1 MPRFINCVA
10 WLLLAFC
17 VLAARPA
24 RADEN
29 EVWWASA
36 EAEARRDDYGLIDDD
51 GLKKLVGGKTDMVLL
66 DARADYEFAA
76 GHIPGAVNLEFDLG
90 DDLDL
95 SDDKRRALADLM
107 GPDKDRLLVIY
118 CRSFR

>member
-1 MPRFINCVA
+1 MPGIITCVA

-17 VLAARPA
+17 VLAAHPA

-29 EVWWASA
+29 EVWWAAA
-36 EAEARRDDYGLIDDD
+36 EAEAKRDDYRLIDDD
-51 GLKKLVGGKTDMVLL
+51 GLRKLVGGKTDMVLL

-95 SDDKRRALADLM
+95 PRQKRQALAGLV
-107 GPDKDRLLVIY
+107 GQDKDRLLVIY

>member
-1 MPRFINCVA
+1 MTKITCVA

-17 VLAARPA
+17 VLFARPV

-36 EAEARRDDYGLIDDD
+36 RTEAERDGYRLLDDD
-51 GLKKLVGGKTDMVLL
+51 GLKDLVDTDADMVLL
-66 DARADYEFAA
+66 DARADYEYAA

-95 SDDKRRALADLM
+95 PARKRQGLAQIV
-107 GPDKDRLLVIY
+107 GPDRDRLLVIY

>member
-1 MPRFINCVA
+1 MSRNITCMA
-10 WLLLAFC
+10 WLLLASC
-17 VLAARPA
+17 VLAAAPA
-24 RADEN
+24 LADEN

-36 EAEARRDDYGLIDDD
+36 QVEAARDDYHLIDDD
-51 GLKKLVGGKTDMVLL
+51 GLRKLLDDKTDMVLL
-66 DARADYEFAA
+66 DARADYEFEA

-90 DDLDL
+90 DDLNL
-95 SDDKRRALADLM
+95 SPEKRRTLASLV

>member
-1 MPRFINCVA
+1 MPGIITCVA

-17 VLAARPA
+17 VLGARPV
-24 RADEN
+24 RADGN

-36 EAEARRDDYGLIDDD
+36 EAEAKRDDYRLIDDN
-51 GLKKLVGGKTDMVLL
+51 GLRTLVGSGADMVLL
-66 DARADYEFAA
+66 DARADYEYGA
-76 GHIPGAVNLEFDLG
+76 GHIPGAANLEFDLG

-95 SDDKRRALADLM
+95 SREKREALAGLM
-107 GPDKDRLLVIY
+107 GPDRDRLLVIY

>member
-1 MPRFINCVA
+1 MSRNIIRMA
-10 WLLLAFC
+10 WLLLASC
-17 VLAARPA
+17 VLAAAPA

-36 EAEARRDDYGLIDDD
+36 QAEARRDDYRLIDDD
-51 GLKKLVGGKTDMVLL
+51 GLKRLVDDKTDMVLL
-66 DARADYEFAA
+66 DARADYEFEA
-76 GHIPGAVNLEFDLG
+76 GHIPGAANLEFDLG

-95 SDDKRRALADLM
+95 SPEKRRALAALM
-107 GPDKDRLLVIY
+107 GPDRDRLLVIY

>member
-1 MPRFINCVA
+1 MPRTIHCVA

-17 VLAARPA
+17 VFAARPA

-36 EAEARRDDYGLIDDD
+36 QAEAKRDDYHLIDDD
-51 GLKKLVGGKTDMVLL
+51 GLRKLVESNSDMVLL
-66 DARADYEFAA
+66 DARADYEYQA
-76 GHIPGAVNLEFDLG
+76 GHITGAVNLEFDLG

-95 SDDKRRALADLM
+95 SPQKRQALAQM
-107 GPDKDRLLVIY
+107 VGQDKDRMLVIY

>member
-1 MPRFINCVA
+1 MPRIIIGVA

-17 VLAARPA
+17 LWTTPA
-24 RADEN
+24 PADGN
-29 EVWWASA
+29 EVWWESA
-36 EAEARRDDYGLIDDD
+36 RGEARRDGYRLMDDQGLKDLIDSDAD
-51 GLKKLVGGKTDMVLL
+51 RVLL
-66 DARADYEFAA
+66 DARADYEYAA

-95 SDDKRRALADLM
+95 PPEKRRALAALA
-107 GPDKDRLLVIY
+107 GPDRDRLLVIY

>member
-1 MPRFINCVA
+1 MPRTTNCVA

-17 VLAARPA
+17 LLAVQPA

-36 EAEARRDDYGLIDDD
+36 QAEAKRDDYRLIDDD
-51 GLKKLVGGKTDMVLL
+51 GLKQLVGDGTDMVLL

-95 SDDKRRALADLM
+95 SQAKRQALAGLV

>member
-1 MPRFINCVA
+1 MPRIITCVA

-17 VLAARPA
+17 LLAAQPA
-24 RADEN
+24 RAGEDEA
-29 EVWWASA
+29 WWASA
-36 EAEARRDDYGLIDDD
+36 EAEARRDDYRLLDDD
-51 GLKKLVGGKTDMVLL
+51 GLRELLDAKKDMVLL

-95 SDDKRRALADLM
+95 SDDKRRALAELM

>member
-1 MPRFINCVA
+1 MQRNITCVA

-17 VLAARPA
+17 LWSAGPA
-24 RADEN
+24 LADEN

-36 EAEARRDDYGLIDDD
+36 QAGAKRDGYRLIDDD
-51 GLKKLVGGKTDMVLL
+51 GLKKLVGSDTDMVLL
-66 DARADYEFAA
+66 DARADYEYEA

-90 DDLDL
+90 DDLEL
-95 SDDKRRALADLM
+95 SPAKRRGLASLV

>member
-1 MPRFINCVA
+1 MITCVA
-10 WLLLAFC
+10 WLLLAFG

-24 RADEN
+24 LADEN

-36 EAEARRDDYGLIDDD
+36 QAEAKRDDYRLIDDD
-51 GLKKLVGGKTDMVLL
+51 GLRKLLAEKTDMVLL

-95 SDDKRRALADLM
+95 PPQKRQALAGLV

>member
-1 MPRFINCVA
+1 MG
-10 WLLLAFC
+10 
-17 VLAARPA
+17 VLA

-36 EAEARRDDYGLIDDD
+36 QAEARRDDYRLIDDD
-51 GLKKLVGGKTDMVLL
+51 GLKRLVDDKADIVLL
-66 DARADYEFAA
+66 DARADYEFEA
-76 GHIPGAVNLEFDLG
+76 GHIPGAANLEFDLG

-95 SDDKRRALADLM
+95 SPEKRRALAALM
-107 GPDKDRLLVIY
+107 GPDRDRLLVIY

>member
-1 MPRFINCVA
+1 MPRNITCVA

-17 VLAARPA
+17 VFAVRPA
-24 RADEN
+24 RAGEDEA
-29 EVWWASA
+29 WWASA
-36 EAEARRDDYGLIDDD
+36 EAEARRDDYRLLDDD
-51 GLKKLVGGKTDMVLL
+51 GLRELLDAKKDVVLL

-76 GHIPGAVNLEFDLG
+76 GHIPGAANLEFDLG

-95 SDDKRRALADLM
+95 SDDKRRALAELM

>member
-1 MPRFINCVA
+1 MPRIIIGVA
-10 WLLLAFC
+10 WLLLVFC

-36 EAEARRDDYGLIDDD
+36 QAEAKRDDYGLIDDD
-51 GLKKLVGGKTDMVLL
+51 GLKELVGSGADMVLL
-66 DARADYEFAA
+66 DARADYEFVA

-90 DDLDL
+90 DDLAL
-95 SDDKRRALADLM
+95 SPEKRQALDALM
-107 GPDKDRLLVIY
+107 GPDKDRMLVIY

>member
-1 MPRFINCVA
+1 MPRIINCVA

-17 VLAARPA
+17 VFSARPA
-24 RADEN
+24 RAGEN

-36 EAEARRDDYGLIDDD
+36 EAEARRDDYSLVDDD
-51 GLKKLVGGKTDMVLL
+51 GLKELIASKADMVLL

-76 GHIPGAVNLEFDLG
+76 GHIPGAANLEFDLG

-95 SDDKRRALADLM
+95 SDDKRRALAELM

>member
-1 MPRFINCVA
+1 MPRNITCVA
-10 WLLLAFC
+10 WLLLVFC

-36 EAEARRDDYGLIDDD
+36 QAEAKRDDYGLIDDD
-51 GLKKLVGGKTDMVLL
+51 GLKELVGSGADMVLL
-66 DARADYEFAA
+66 DARADYEFVA

-90 DDLDL
+90 DDLAL
-95 SDDKRRALADLM
+95 SPEKRQALDALM
-107 GPDKDRLLVIY
+107 GPDKDRMLVIY